1 MKTMNRRT
9 FLATGA
15 AAAGTAVFARTA
27 AFAQDAEEFPL
38 GSQSYSFRTFD
49 FEGAIAELKKI
60 GLNQMEFFSGHIPTN
75 ADEEQMAAVLA
86 TLEAE
91 GIHVPCFGVEGFGPN
106 ADANR
111 EKFAFG
117 KRLGIDIFTAN
128 PDPRSFDNLEELT
141 EEFGIS
147 IAIHNHGP
155 GARYDKVQDTLD
167 AVEGRSARIGA
178 CVDTGH
184 AIRSGEAPHEVI
196 RALGDRVISL
206 HLKDWTHGGAEQI
219 VGEGDMDLVEVVR
232 ALRDIQFSGPI
243 MLEYEES
250 PDDPGPDMAIGI
262 ENWRKAV
269 AEA

>member
-1 MKTMNRRT
+1 MSQMNRRR
-9 FLATGA
+9 FLATGL
-15 AAAGTAVFARTA
+15 AAAGAAVLARPSLS
-27 AFAQDAEEFPL
+27 AFAQEEFPL
-38 GSQSYSFRTFD
+38 GSQSYSFRTFS

-75 ADEEQMAAVLA
+75 ADDETMASVLA

-91 GIHVPCFGVEGFGPN
+91 GIEVPCFGVEGFGPI
-106 ADANR
+106 AEANR
-111 EKFAFG
+111 AKFEFG
-117 KRLGIDIFTAN
+117 QRLGIDMFTAN

-141 EEFGIS
+141 EEFGIG

-155 GARYDKVQDTLD
+155 GARYDKVADTLS
-167 AVEGRSARIGA
+167 AVEGRNPHIGA

-184 AIRSGEAPHEVI
+184 VIRSGEVPHEVI
-196 RALGDRVISL
+196 RALGDRVLSV

-219 VGEGDMDLVEVVR
+219 VGEGDMDLIEVVR
-232 ALRDIQFSGPI
+232 ALRDINFNGPI

-250 PDDPGPDMAIGI
+250 PEDPGPDMAIGI
-262 ENWRKAV
+262 ENWRAAV